1 LYNKIMSDKKKII
14 LGITGGIA
22 AYKAAE
28 IARLL
33 TKQDFEVQVIM
44 TRTAEDFITTLTF
57 ETLTGRKVYKYNSID
72 EEKPMLHIDLAK
84 WADLILVA
92 PTTAEFLAKILHGRA
107 DDLLST
113 TLLAHDKKVVIAPSM
128 NKNMWENS
136 ATQENCRQLKSRGII
151 FSGPEHGD
159 QACGDIGSGRM
170 REPKDIV
177 NDINSLEKRKK
188 KLFKNKK
195 VVITAGPTEEAIDP
209 VRYISNR
216 SSGMMGCEI
225 ANAFHAQGAKVIIVK
240 GPCKYSQNNEI
251 ESINVKTA
259 SEMLMSVEKNITNC
273 DIFVSVAAVSDFIA
287 KKLSSKKIKSEDIPK
302 LELEKNIDI
311 IKKISENYKVFSIG
325 FAAETSELKE
335 NALKKLKE
343 KKLSVIAAN
352 KVSFTEGI
360 DAETNSI
367 TLFWGDGKEKTLSLK
382 NKKDLAIEFV
392 EEISNIYN

>member
-1 LYNKIMSDKKKII
+1 MCDNKKII

-44 TRTAEDFITTLTF
+44 TRTAEDFITPLTF

-128 NKNMWENS
+128 NKNMWGNN

-177 NDINSLEKRKK
+177 EDINSLEKRKK

-287 KKLSSKKIKSEDIPK
+287 KKLSSKKIKSEDISK
-302 LELEKNIDI
+302 LELEKNVDI

-360 DAETNSI
+360 DAQTNSI

>member
-1 LYNKIMSDKKKII
+1 MSDKKKII

-325 FAAETSELKE
+325 FAAETGELKQ

>member
-1 LYNKIMSDKKKII
+1 MSDKKKII

-128 NKNMWENS
+128 NKNMWENN

-159 QACGDIGSGRM
+159 QACGDMGSGRM

>member
-1 LYNKIMSDKKKII
+1 MSDKKKII

-33 TKQDFEVQVIM
+33 TKQDCEVQVIM
-44 TRTAEDFITTLTF
+44 TRTAEDFITPLTF

-72 EEKPMLHIDLAK
+72 KEKPMLHIDLAK

-177 NDINSLEKRKK
+177 KDINSLEKRKK

-195 VVITAGPTEEAIDP
+195 VVVTAGPTEEAIDP

-273 DIFVSVAAVSDFIA
+273 DIFVSVAAVSDFTA
-287 KKLSSKKIKSEDIPK
+287 KKLSSKKIKSEDISK
-302 LELEKNIDI
+302 LELEKNVDI

>member
-1 LYNKIMSDKKKII
+1 MSDKKKII
-14 LGITGGIA
+14 LGITGVIA

-177 NDINSLEKRKK
+177 KDINSLEKRKK

>member
-1 LYNKIMSDKKKII
+1 MMSDKKKII

-33 TKQDFEVQVIM
+33 TKQDCEVQVIM
-44 TRTAEDFITTLTF
+44 TRTAEDFITPLTF

-72 EEKPMLHIDLAK
+72 KEKPMLHIDLAK

-177 NDINSLEKRKK
+177 KDINFLEKRKK

-195 VVITAGPTEEAIDP
+195 VVVTAGPTEEAIDP

-259 SEMLMSVEKNITNC
+259 SEMLMSVEKNIANC

>member
-1 LYNKIMSDKKKII
+1 MSDKKKII

-170 REPKDIV
+170 REPKDIFE
-177 NDINSLEKRKK
+177 DINSLEKRKK

-287 KKLSSKKIKSEDIPK
+287 KKLSSKKIKSEDISK
-302 LELEKNIDI
+302 LELEKNVDI

>member
-1 LYNKIMSDKKKII
+1 MSDKKKII

-72 EEKPMLHIDLAK
+72 KEKPMLHIDLAK

>member
-1 LYNKIMSDKKKII
+1 MCDNKKII

-177 NDINSLEKRKK
+177 EDINSLEKRKK

>member
-1 LYNKIMSDKKKII
+1 MMSDKKKII

-33 TKQDFEVQVIM
+33 TKQDCEVQVIM
-44 TRTAEDFITTLTF
+44 TRTAEDFITPLTF

-72 EEKPMLHIDLAK
+72 KEKPMLHIDLAK

-177 NDINSLEKRKK
+177 KDINFLEKRKK

-195 VVITAGPTEEAIDP
+195 VVVTAGPTEEAIDP

-259 SEMLMSVEKNITNC
+259 SEMLMSVEKNITDC

-287 KKLSSKKIKSEDIPK
+287 KKLSSKKIKSEDISK
-302 LELEKNIDI
+302 LELEKNVDI

>member
-1 LYNKIMSDKKKII
+1 MSDKKKII

-72 EEKPMLHIDLAK
+72 EENPMLHIDLAK

>member
-1 LYNKIMSDKKKII
+1 
-14 LGITGGIA
+14 
-22 AYKAAE
+22 
-28 IARLL
+28 
-33 TKQDFEVQVIM
+33 
-44 TRTAEDFITTLTF
+44 
-57 ETLTGRKVYKYNSID
+57 
-72 EEKPMLHIDLAK
+72 
-84 WADLILVA
+84 
-92 PTTAEFLAKILHGRA
+92 
-107 DDLLST
+107 
-113 TLLAHDKKVVIAPSM
+113 
-128 NKNMWENS
+128 
-136 ATQENCRQLKSRGII
+136 
-151 FSGPEHGD
+151 
-159 QACGDIGSGRM
+159 M

-177 NDINSLEKRKK
+177 NDINFLEKRKK

-287 KKLSSKKIKSEDIPK
+287 KKLSSKKIKSEDISK
-302 LELEKNIDI
+302 LELEKNVDI

>member
-1 LYNKIMSDKKKII
+1 MCDNKKII

-44 TRTAEDFITTLTF
+44 TRTAEDFITPLTF

-177 NDINSLEKRKK
+177 EDINSLEKRKK

-287 KKLSSKKIKSEDIPK
+287 KKLSSKKIKSEDISK
-302 LELEKNIDI
+302 LELEKNVDI

-360 DAETNSI
+360 DAQTNSI

>member
-177 NDINSLEKRKK
+177 KDINSLEKRKK

>member
-1 LYNKIMSDKKKII
+1 MIKKII

-177 NDINSLEKRKK
+177 KDINSLEKRKK

>member
-1 LYNKIMSDKKKII
+1 MSDKKKII

-177 NDINSLEKRKK
+177 EDINSLEKRKK

-259 SEMLMSVEKNITNC
+259 SEMLMSVEKNITDC

>member
-1 LYNKIMSDKKKII
+1 MMSDKKKII

-33 TKQDFEVQVIM
+33 TKQDCEVQVIM
-44 TRTAEDFITTLTF
+44 TRTAEDFITPLTF

-72 EEKPMLHIDLAK
+72 KEKPMLHIDLAK

-177 NDINSLEKRKK
+177 KDINSLEKRKK

-195 VVITAGPTEEAIDP
+195 VVVTAGPTEEAIDP

-273 DIFVSVAAVSDFIA
+273 DIFVSVAAVSDFTA
-287 KKLSSKKIKSEDIPK
+287 KKLSSKKIKSEDISK
-302 LELEKNIDI
+302 LELEKNVDI

>member
-1 LYNKIMSDKKKII
+1 MSDKKKII

>member
-1 LYNKIMSDKKKII
+1 MSDKKKII

-159 QACGDIGSGRM
+159 QACGDMGSGRM

>member
-1 LYNKIMSDKKKII
+1 MSDKKKII

-177 NDINSLEKRKK
+177 KDINFLEKRKK

>member
-1 LYNKIMSDKKKII
+1 MSDKKKII

-177 NDINSLEKRKK
+177 KDINSLEKRKK

-251 ESINVKTA
+251 KSINVKTA

>member
-1 LYNKIMSDKKKII
+1 MSDKKKII

-72 EEKPMLHIDLAK
+72 EENPMLHIDLAK

-177 NDINSLEKRKK
+177 KDINSLEKRKK

>member
-1 LYNKIMSDKKKII
+1 MMSDKKKII

-33 TKQDFEVQVIM
+33 TKQDCEVQVIM
-44 TRTAEDFITTLTF
+44 TRTAEDFITPLTF

-72 EEKPMLHIDLAK
+72 KEKPMLHIDLAK

-92 PTTAEFLAKILHGRA
+92 PTTAEFLAKILHGRP

-177 NDINSLEKRKK
+177 KDINFLEKRKK

-195 VVITAGPTEEAIDP
+195 VVVTAGPTEEAIDP

-273 DIFVSVAAVSDFIA
+273 DIFVSVAAVSDFTA
-287 KKLSSKKIKSEDIPK
+287 KKLSRKKIKSEDISK
-302 LELEKNIDI
+302 LELEKNVDI

>member
-1 LYNKIMSDKKKII
+1 MSDNKKII

-44 TRTAEDFITTLTF
+44 TRTAEDFITPLTF

-136 ATQENCRQLKSRGII
+136 ATQENCRQLKNRGII

-177 NDINSLEKRKK
+177 EDINSLEKRKK

-195 VVITAGPTEEAIDP
+195 VVITAGPTNI
-209 VRYISNR
+209 
-216 SSGMMGCEI
+216 
-225 ANAFHAQGAKVIIVK
+225 QG
-240 GPCKYSQNNEI
+240 
-251 ESINVKTA
+251 
-259 SEMLMSVEKNITNC
+259 
-273 DIFVSVAAVSDFIA
+273 
-287 KKLSSKKIKSEDIPK
+287 
-302 LELEKNIDI
+302 
-311 IKKISENYKVFSIG
+311 
-325 FAAETSELKE
+325 
-335 NALKKLKE
+335 
-343 KKLSVIAAN
+343 
-352 KVSFTEGI
+352 
-360 DAETNSI
+360 
-367 TLFWGDGKEKTLSLK
+367 
-382 NKKDLAIEFV
+382 
-392 EEISNIYN
+392 

>member
-1 LYNKIMSDKKKII
+1 MSDKKKII

-136 ATQENCRQLKSRGII
+136 ATQENCRKLKSRGII

-177 NDINSLEKRKK
+177 KDINSLEKRKK

-209 VRYISNR
+209 VRFISNR

>member
-1 LYNKIMSDKKKII
+1 MSDKKKII

-84 WADLILVA
+84 WADLILIA

-177 NDINSLEKRKK
+177 KDINSLEKRKK

>member
-1 LYNKIMSDKKKII
+1 MSDKKKII

-128 NKNMWENS
+128 NKNMWENN

-177 NDINSLEKRKK
+177 KDINSLEKRKK

-259 SEMLMSVEKNITNC
+259 SEMLKSVEKNITNC

>member
-1 LYNKIMSDKKKII
+1 MSDKKKII

-177 NDINSLEKRKK
+177 KDINSLEKRKK

-325 FAAETSELKE
+325 FAAETGELKQ

>member
-1 LYNKIMSDKKKII
+1 MMSDKKKII

-33 TKQDFEVQVIM
+33 TKQDCEVQVIM
-44 TRTAEDFITTLTF
+44 TRTAEDFITPLTF

-72 EEKPMLHIDLAK
+72 KEKPMLHIDLAK

-177 NDINSLEKRKK
+177 KDINFLEKRKK

-195 VVITAGPTEEAIDP
+195 VVVTAGPTEEAIDP

-273 DIFVSVAAVSDFIA
+273 DIFVSVAAVSDFTA
-287 KKLSSKKIKSEDIPK
+287 KKLSSKKIKSEDISK
-302 LELEKNIDI
+302 LELEKNVDI

-360 DAETNSI
+360 DVETNSI

>member
-1 LYNKIMSDKKKII
+1 MSDKKKII

-33 TKQDFEVQVIM
+33 TKQDCEVQVIM
-44 TRTAEDFITTLTF
+44 TRTAEDFITPLTF

-72 EEKPMLHIDLAK
+72 KEKPMLHIDLAK

-177 NDINSLEKRKK
+177 KDINFLEKRKK

-195 VVITAGPTEEAIDP
+195 VVVTAGPTEEAIDP

-259 SEMLMSVEKNITNC
+259 SEMLMSVEKNITDC

-287 KKLSSKKIKSEDIPK
+287 KKLSSKKIKSEDISK
-302 LELEKNIDI
+302 LELEKNVDI